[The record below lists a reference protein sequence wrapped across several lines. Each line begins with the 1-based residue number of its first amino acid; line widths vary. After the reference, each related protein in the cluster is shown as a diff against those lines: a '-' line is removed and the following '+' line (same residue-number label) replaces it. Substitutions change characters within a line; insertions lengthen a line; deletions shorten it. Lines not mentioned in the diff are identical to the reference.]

1 MCGLDLV
8 VETIRGYVLYMIPSI
23 SISNMFLVYSKDN
36 HENILKNPMARI
48 LFWCPVHYCVS
59 RCE

>member
-8 VETIRGYVLYMIPSI
+8 VETIRGYVLYMILSI
-23 SISNMFLVYSKDN
+23 SVSNMFLVYSKDN

-48 LFWCPVHYCVS
+48 LF
-59 RCE
+59 